1 MLYCISNDTIMN
13 NNKLLKSKNLIVL
26 SFLIVLMLQ
35 KVHSQNAVW
44 FYQENFTK
52 PFTSEMRSPA
62 VRMELVKLN
71 QMHPFYYLSDASKR
85 IFVEVQT
92 GVQLPILTFDKT
104 FTSSNL
110 KIAICTPVSIVTL
123 VDMFESETAA
133 VINNDYRFGISTFLL
148 YTPAIQ
154 TQLIRNYHLTL
165 VPMFHESTH
174 IGDEFA
180 LHGYLTTPHFSR
192 INVSYEAW
200 QIFAGINR
208 NPDEL
213 KQNLALEI
221 GYQRLMPYKA
231 GYYNIDSLEINGQ
244 EVLPS
249 NNRSLWLFRAQYS
262 YPFSIVKSNVT
273 LTCSAELCRDFK
285 YGYSIAEPG
294 KNSWS
299 LNSYVGIRV
308 PIKNSQK
315 HIGIYYRYY
324 QGVMPYGQLRDKNGL
339 RLNGISIAIL

>member
-1 MLYCISNDTIMN
+1 MYNYKIP
-13 NNKLLKSKNLIVL
+13 KFKSLFAL
-26 SFLIVLMLQ
+26 SFLITLIVQ
-35 KVHSQNAVW
+35 KAQPQNPAW
-44 FYQENFTK
+44 FYQESYSK
-52 PFTSEMRSPA
+52 PLVSEMHSPA
-62 VRMELVKLN
+62 VKIELVKLN
-71 QMHPFYYLSDASKR
+71 QMHPFYYQSDAAKR
-85 IFVEVQT
+85 FFVEVQT
-92 GVQLPILTFDKT
+92 GVQLPILTYNQDLA
-104 FTSSNL
+104 SGNL
-110 KIAICTPVSIVTL
+110 KTSLCSPVSIVTL

-154 TQLIRNYHLTL
+154 TNLIKNYHLTL
-165 VPMFHESTH
+165 VPIFHESTH

-180 LHGYLTTPHFSR
+180 LHGYLTTPNFSR

-208 NPDEL
+208 NPDER

-244 EVLPS
+244 DVLPS
-249 NNRSLWLFRAQYS
+249 KDRGIWFFRAQYT
-262 YPFSIVKSNVT
+262 YPFSAAKSKAS
-273 LTCSAELCRDFK
+273 LTCSAELCRDYK
-285 YGYSIAEPG
+285 YGYSVGEPG
-294 KNSWS
+294 EKSWS

-339 RLNGISIAIL
+339 RLNGISITII